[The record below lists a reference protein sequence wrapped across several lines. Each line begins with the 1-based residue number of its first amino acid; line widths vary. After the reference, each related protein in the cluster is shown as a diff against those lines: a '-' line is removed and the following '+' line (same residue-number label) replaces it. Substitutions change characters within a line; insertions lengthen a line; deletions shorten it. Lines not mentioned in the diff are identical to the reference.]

1 MLMTCSIV
9 CHHAVY
15 LGSALPSDAQNAA
28 TAFLTVTDALALTI
42 PTSTTFISGGHGRA
56 QRLPSVRLKYT
67 KKYHPLSISKM
78 NGRVISFSRYNM
90 AAVCTAERVRVG
102 QGTIGAAPGHRV
114 TLDMRAESAARPPQ
128 RREGPAV

>member
-1 MLMTCSIV
+1 MTRMYDQDFIKHIEHTITTCSMLMTCSIV

-67 KKYHPLSISKM
+67 KNIIP
-78 NGRVISFSRYNM
+78 
-90 AAVCTAERVRVG
+90 
-102 QGTIGAAPGHRV
+102 
-114 TLDMRAESAARPPQ
+114 
-128 RREGPAV
+128 